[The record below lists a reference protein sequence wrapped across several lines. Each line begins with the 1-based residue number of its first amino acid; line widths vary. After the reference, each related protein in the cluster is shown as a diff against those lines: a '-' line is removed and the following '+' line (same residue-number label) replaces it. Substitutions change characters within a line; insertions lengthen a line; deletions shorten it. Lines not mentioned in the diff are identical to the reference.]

1 MTANSNDEP
10 GPRDAEA
17 QPDEQANQLP
27 TGVPVGE
34 RRLRE
39 WTVHDATGAVVAPEA
54 VATIVEMRLVL
65 EGADAARPEAA
76 PHYATTPGIERLEGR
91 ADSPV
96 TADLVDYLL
105 ERHDAGEPLGAP
117 GSITGRDGGAS

>member
-1 MTANSNDEP
+1 MTTNN
-10 GPRDAEA
+10 GDAE
-17 QPDEQANQLP
+17 DDDRGGLP
-27 TGVPVGE
+27 PGVPVGD
-34 RRLRE
+34 RRVRE
-39 WTVHDATGAVVAPEA
+39 WTVHDASGAVVAPEA

-105 ERHDAGEPLGAP
+105 ERHETGESIDPPGA
-117 GSITGRDGGAS
+117 TGPVTGQDGGAS